1 MMHRVDEIPAQLSK
15 GATDWAISLSPY
27 VEPASPE
34 DAIARRAVAEIE
46 REDGFDRCAQLR
58 LHGSYDGDTE
68 HRIAMKAIEL
78 FKSTREAG
86 VSLNKQPANNR

>member
-27 VEPASPE
+27 VGPASPD

-46 REDGFDRCAQLR
+46 REDGFDRCAQHR
-58 LHGSYDGDTE
+58 MHGSYDGDTE

-78 FKSTREAG
+78 FREQHREPARPNKRAG
-86 VSLNKQPANNR
+86 RNS

>member
-27 VEPASPE
+27 VGPASPE

-78 FKSTREAG
+78 FREQHRDGSA
-86 VSLNKQPANNR
+86 SNKPLPRNS